1 MSMYRIALVSM
12 PFARIEFPSLA
23 LTQLK
28 AVTEAAFPGRVAVE
42 IQYLNQDFATFFGM
56 EANQAV
62 VDMSMNNGIGEW
74 FFRQAAFPDLPDNT
88 VEYFQRS
95 YPRRDEG
102 TRRLRQLVI
111 EKRQGLEA
119 WLASLIDAH
128 ALDRADL
135 VGFTS
140 MFSQNVASI
149 AMARLL
155 KARNPGLITVIGGAN
170 CEQPMGAVL
179 SRLVPALDYVFS
191 GPALKS
197 FPCFVGH
204 RLDGREEACSN
215 IPGVYAHHNVD
226 SVAARSWLGEELPI
240 DHPIPLDYDDFLDGY
255 ERRFGADRPAPSL
268 LFETSRGCWWG
279 ERAHC
284 TFCGLNGL
292 TMRYRSMAPENAVAQ
307 IRSLFRYAERGA
319 QLQSVDNILPKSY
332 LREVL
337 PQLGT
342 PEGTSIFYEVK
353 ADLADVD
360 FRVLA
365 DARVSFIQPGIESLS
380 TGTLKLMRKG
390 TTSFQ
395 NIALLKNCLLHGI
408 DPAWNLLVGFP
419 GEPGSVY
426 EKYLEE
432 LPSLVHLPPP
442 IGVSPVRFDRYSP
455 YFTRAAEYGLALKPF
470 DFYGLT
476 YPFEECCLDDLAY
489 YFYDDRLD
497 SDYITDM
504 LEWID
509 ELRIVV
515 QAWKAAWASNGS
527 ATRPALHLEHGPTG
541 PLLIDTRLGRRVE
554 RPLPATTC
562 RVLELLERP
571 KDAGRLAAEAA
582 GIPGCDVEAELDFC
596 RGHSLLFGERGRF
609 MSLVLLQAPQVAR
622 RDAAIRNPAAVA

>member
-1 MSMYRIALVSM
+1 MSMHRIALLSM

-42 IQYLNQDFATFFGM
+42 IHYVNQEFATFIGM
-56 EANQAV
+56 EANQAI

-74 FFRQAAFPDLPDNT
+74 FFRQAAFPELPDNT
-88 VEYFQRS
+88 VEFFQRS
-95 YPRRDEG
+95 YPRRDEA
-102 TRRLRQLVI
+102 TRRLRQLVL

-119 WLASLIDAH
+119 FLAGLIERH

-149 AMARLL
+149 ALARLL
-155 KARNPGLITVIGGAN
+155 KARNPKLTTVIGGAN
-170 CEQPMGAVL
+170 CEHPMGAVIC
-179 SRLVPALDYVFS
+179 RLVPAIDYVFS

-204 RLDGREEACSN
+204 RLDGREEACAG
-215 IPGVYAHHNVD
+215 IQGVYARGNVD
-226 SVAARSWLGEELPI
+226 SVPARAWLGEELPI
-240 DHPIPLDYDDFLDGY
+240 DHPIPLDYDAFLDGY
-255 ERRFGADRPAPSL
+255 EERFGPDRPAPSL

-292 TMRYRSMAPENAVAQ
+292 TMRYRSMAPENAVAL
-307 IRSLFRYAERGA
+307 IRGLFRYAPRGA

-332 LREVL
+332 LAEVL
-337 PQLGT
+337 PRLET
-342 PEGTSIFYEVK
+342 PPGTSLFYEVK
-353 ADLADVD
+353 ADLSDAD

-365 DARVSFIQPGIESLS
+365 DARVTFIQPGIESLS

-395 NIALLKNCLLHGI
+395 NIALLKSCLRHGV

-426 EKYLEE
+426 EKYLED
-432 LPSLVHLPPP
+432 LPSLFHLPPP

-455 YFTRAAEYGLALKPF
+455 YFTRAGEYGLALKPF
-470 DFYGLT
+470 DFYGMT
-476 YPFEECCLDDLAY
+476 YPFEEAQLAELAY

-509 ELRIVV
+509 ELRGLV
-515 QAWKAAWASNGS
+515 QAWRAAWTAGT
-527 ATRPALHLEHGPTG
+527 APVRPTLHVERRPAGPVLVDTRP
-541 PLLIDTRLGRRVE
+541 GRRVE
-554 RPLPATTC
+554 QPLSSTTC
-562 RVLELLERP
+562 RVLELLDRP
-571 KDAGRLAAEAA
+571 MDAERLASA
-582 GIPGCDVEAELDFC
+582 GIPGCDPAAELDFC
-596 RGHSLLFGERGRF
+596 RRHGLLFSERGRF
-609 MSLVLLQAPQVAR
+609 MSLVLPDAPR
-622 RDAAIRNPAAVA
+622 AAQRSGAARNPAAVA